1 MDAPIE
7 ATLRML
13 REFAGINTH
22 IVGLGSGLTS
32 RQVEDF
38 ECGDYRP
45 SPNELLS
52 IARVIRAAVE
62 LKCKRL
68 RRARFMQADH
78 DRKMRARLR
87 NAERTRAYRKRL
99 ANLVKAREKRWAA
112 REHVESAAPEP
123 VAASMAVASISE

>member
-1 MDAPIE
+1 MDMPIQ

-13 REFAGINTH
+13 REFAEISTH
-22 IVGLGSGLTS
+22 VVGLGSGLTS

-45 SPNELLS
+45 SPTELLS
-52 IARVIRAAVE
+52 MARVIRAAVE
-62 LKCKRL
+62 LKCKGL
-68 RRARFMQADH
+68 TRARFMQADH

-99 ANLVKAREKRWAA
+99 ANLVKARERRWAS
-112 REHVESAAPEP
+112 REHVETAAPEP
-123 VAASMAVASISE
+123 VAASLQPQAG